1 MTNSMKGTLHYT
13 EDMGWVVRYIEMREF
28 HQEDQLHPDD
38 TESLIGTVAQLMEW
52 DGMEIEFEIVEHQ
65 KLDGVA
71 TYAKIKKED
80 AR

>member
-1 MTNSMKGTLHYT
+1 MKGTLHYT
-13 EDMGWVVRYIEMREF
+13 EDMGWVVRYIEMIEF

-38 TESLIGTVAQLMEW
+38 TEGINGTVGQLMEW

-71 TYAKIKKED
+71 TYAKLIK
-80 AR
+80 